1 MSRRKI
7 VNDPRTPE
15 LVRLYQT
22 GMSIPQCARRL
33 GMGCERASNLL
44 TAAGIPIRR
53 SEPWPPEKIDR
64 MRRLRESGWTWVQI
78 SVDLCTTPETARK
91 AYIRYVAEA
100 DRAKD
105 ATPLPPSHVVIGP
118 VTDDRAELARRVAE
132 EIERLGAVVLLQ
144 HRGRLVTTV
153 PGSPVAEAAED
164 EGAVV
169 ATYVE
174 GVERGWIEADIE
186 EACA

>member
-7 VNDPRTPE
+7 TNDPRAPE
-15 LVRLYQT
+15 LIRLYQT
-22 GMSIPQCARRL
+22 GLPITECAKRL
-33 GMGCERASNLL
+33 GMGCERASGLL

-53 SEPWPPEKIDR
+53 SEPWPAAKVDR
-64 MRRLRESGWTWVQI
+64 LLRLRESGWTWVQI
-78 SVDLCTTPETARK
+78 SVDLCTSPDTARK
-91 AYIRYVAEA
+91 TYRRHVAEKTV
-100 DRAKD
+100 DMI
-105 ATPLPPSHVVIGP
+105 PPAHVVIGP
-118 VTDDRAELARRVAE
+118 MTYDRAELARRVAE

-174 GVERGWIEADIE
+174 GVDAQWIEDDIAE
-186 EACA
+186 VCL